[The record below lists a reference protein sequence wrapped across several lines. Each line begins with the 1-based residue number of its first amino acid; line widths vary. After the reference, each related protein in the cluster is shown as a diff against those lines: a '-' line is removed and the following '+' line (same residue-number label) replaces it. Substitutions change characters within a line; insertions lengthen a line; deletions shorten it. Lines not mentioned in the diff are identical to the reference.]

1 MEYYTWIMV
10 GVTAAIY
17 FIPLI
22 VADGRGKSN
31 KLAIG
36 MLNLLLGWTMIG
48 WVVALV
54 WACMNDKTIRQGE

>member
-1 MEYYTWIMV
+1 MESTAWIMLAI
-10 GVTAAIY
+10 TAAIY

-22 VADGRGKSN
+22 VADARGKDN

-48 WVVALV
+48 WVAALV
-54 WACMNDKTIRQGE
+54 WACMNDSPAPD